1 MLFPM
6 LLQANIEEKTL
17 GETTLPWG
25 KGHHLKEAGLDWVV
39 TLGLAG
45 TLLFLKSEL
54 LQLFLFLDQLWVWH
68 IDFHKCCLIHML
80 AMWLAGHLSKSQ
92 PWADGVL
99 CNTKA

>member
-6 LLQANIEEKTL
+6 CLWAKKGEKTQ
-17 GETTLPWG
+17 GKTTPPWG
-25 KGHHLKEAGLDWVV
+25 TGHHLEEAGLDLVV

-54 LQLFLFLDQLWVWH
+54 LQLFLFLDQLWGWH

-80 AMWLAGHLSKSQ
+80 AMWLTGHLSKS
-92 PWADGVL
+92 
-99 CNTKA
+99 